1 MRDKKMKMRNL
12 ALSVISVGMLS
23 VSTGATAA
31 SVEANVG
38 FATDYV
44 FRGFSQ
50 TNEDPAISGGFDYG
64 FDNGFYVGTW
74 ASNVNFGPGSDTST
88 EIDLYGGYAFD
99 VSEGVSLDFSYIYF
113 VYPGETDGL
122 NYSEFVASV
131 SFSDLSFGIVYSPDY
146 FGSDSDAVVLNADYS
161 FSLGGAWGLDLHA
174 GYTVTDEEDIAA
186 PGDDYVD
193 YSVALTTSGAGVDFA
208 LTFFGTDVDDVE
220 VADERLVL
228 SISKAF

>member
-1 MRDKKMKMRNL
+1 MFKKLMISSVTVMVF
-12 ALSVISVGMLS
+12 LSGSSIANAGDI
-23 VSTGATAA
+23 
-31 SVEANVG
+31 EANVTL
-38 FATDYV
+38 ATDYV

-64 FDNGFYVGTW
+64 FEGGFYLGIW
-74 ASNVNFGPGSDTST
+74 GSNVNFGEGSNTST

-99 VSEGVSLDFSYIYF
+99 VSETVSFDFGYVYF
-113 VYPGETDGL
+113 VYPGETDSL
-122 NYSEFVASV
+122 NYSEFLASV
-131 SFSDLSFGIVYSPDY
+131 SISDFSFGIVYSPDY

-174 GYTVTDEEDIAA
+174 GFTTTDEEDIAA
-186 PGDDYVD
+186 PGDDYID

-208 LTFFGTDVDDVE
+208 LTLFGTDVDDVD
-220 VADERLVL
+220 VADDRLVF

>member
-1 MRDKKMKMRNL
+1 MFKKLMISSVTVMVF
-12 ALSVISVGMLS
+12 LSGSSIANAGDI
-23 VSTGATAA
+23 
-31 SVEANVG
+31 EANVTL
-38 FATDYV
+38 ATDYV

-64 FDNGFYVGTW
+64 FEGGFYLGIW
-74 ASNVNFGPGSDTST
+74 GSNVNFGEGSNTST

-99 VSEGVSLDFSYIYF
+99 VSETVSFDFGYVYF
-113 VYPGETDGL
+113 VYPGETDSL
-122 NYSEFVASV
+122 NYSEFLASV
-131 SFSDLSFGIVYSPDY
+131 SISDFSFGIVYSPDY

-174 GYTVTDEEDIAA
+174 GFTTTDEEDIAA
-186 PGDDYVD
+186 PGDDYID

-208 LTFFGTDVDDVE
+208 LTFFGTDVDDVD
-220 VADERLVL
+220 VADDRLVF

>member
-1 MRDKKMKMRNL
+1 MKIKKIVTSGL
-12 ALSVISVGMLS
+12 
-23 VSTGATAA
+23 AA
-31 SVEANVG
+31 SILASSGVVSAGEIEANVS

-50 TNEDPAISGGFDYG
+50 TQEDPAISGGFDYG
-64 FDNGFYVGTW
+64 FEGGFYLGAW
-74 ASNVNFGPGSDTST
+74 ASNVNFGEGSNTST

-99 VSEGVSLDFSYIYF
+99 VSETVSFDFGYIYF
-113 VYPGETDGL
+113 VYPGETDSL
-122 NYSEFVASV
+122 NYSEFVGSISV
-131 SFSDLSFGIVYSPDY
+131 SDFSFGLVYSPDY

-174 GYTVTDEEDIAA
+174 GYTVTDEVGVVTDGI
-186 PGDDYVD
+186 DDYVD

-220 VADERLVL
+220 VADERLVF